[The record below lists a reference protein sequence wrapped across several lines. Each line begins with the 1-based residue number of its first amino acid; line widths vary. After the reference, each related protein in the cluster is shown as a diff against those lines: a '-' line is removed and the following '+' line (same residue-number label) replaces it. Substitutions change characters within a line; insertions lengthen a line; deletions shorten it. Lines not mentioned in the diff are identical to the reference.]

1 MTSSDLAVVIPAY
14 NAEDT
19 LTRVVDRIFQVDV
32 STLRRIWI
40 VDDGSLDATS
50 AVAAKLGASDAR
62 ISLLSLRKNRGYG
75 AAMKRGLLACREE
88 GASMVACVHADG
100 QYAPEVLPDLVASL
114 QERRLDLI
122 QGSRIASG
130 TALSGGMPLYKY
142 LGNRGLTGLENF
154 VFGLSMTDY
163 HSGYLVYGAEALA
176 SLPFESFSDSFDFD
190 LEVLACSHAR
200 GLRLGESPIPTH
212 YGDER
217 SHLRSIPYGLRALRV
232 MSKYLLRRYNED

>member
-1 MTSSDLAVVIPAY
+1 MTASELAIVIPAY
-14 NAEDT
+14 NAEDS
-19 LTRVVDRIFQVDV
+19 LAKVVDRIFGVALPFLQ
-32 STLRRIWI
+32 RIWI
-40 VDDGSLDATS
+40 VDDGSFDATA
-50 AVAAKLGASDAR
+50 AVATKLSAEDSR
-62 ISLLSLRKNRGYG
+62 IAVLSLRKNRGYG
-75 AAMKRGLLACREE
+75 AAMKRGLLACREA
-88 GASMVACVHADG
+88 GVSRVACIHADG

-114 QERRLDLI
+114 QERHLDLI

-142 LGNRGLTGLENF
+142 LGNRGLTGLENL

-190 LEVLACSHAR
+190 LEVLACAHAR